1 MDDQKMLR
9 AMFQE
14 ATIGI
19 LVVNGQ
25 GEIVQVNPFSE
36 RLFGY
41 DRGEL
46 INKKIEV
53 LLPDSYRQ
61 RHVKHRE
68 DYHKKPV
75 PRTMGANFELYGL
88 KKDGSKFPIAIS
100 LSHMDIDGE
109 RFSIAYA
116 SDDTSQQKMIKDLVA
131 AKKLSENMSKVVEES
146 LSEVF
151 IFDGETLKFVQVNK
165 GARKNIGYTLEEMQT
180 MTPIDIKPDFDED
193 VFLELLEPLKTG
205 VKEKLLFETIHQ
217 RKDQTTYPVEIHLQ
231 YSTLGQTPVFVAFI
245 IDISERKKYEKRLLQ
260 YSDELE
266 LKVIERTTELQQSET
281 KLLAAQKTAKLGHW
295 EFDLDNNKITWSEQI
310 YKNFE
315 IPPGTEISVEL
326 ILKHI
331 HPEDY
336 EKMESTVKQIQKT
349 GQPQPLNFRIIT
361 PTGETRHIFAN
372 GKKLTDKDQPNA
384 KKMRGIMQEVTEL
397 KKAELAI
404 KESERKLKISLEK
417 ERELSELKSRFVSM
431 ASHEFRT
438 PLSSILSSANLIGR
452 YEKTEQHDKREKH
465 VKRIESS
472 VRNLTMILNDFLS
485 LEKLES
491 GKVSLQP
498 TQLEVEDFMQQIIE
512 EVSLTIKGNEKI
524 VHTHN
529 GNHQLFAD
537 EHLLKNILINLLSNG
552 VKYSKEGQNVALL
565 TENKDGILKIQVKD
579 NGIGIPLADQK
590 NMFTRFFRANN
601 VTNIQGTG
609 LGLTIVKRYLDLM
622 GGKIWFESEE
632 GKGSTFFVEIPE
644 IQE

>member
-19 LVVNGQ
+19 LVVNGE
-25 GEIVQVNPFSE
+25 GLIVQVNPFSE

-41 DRGEL
+41 ESGEL
-46 INKKIEV
+46 INKKLEV

-61 RHVKHRE
+61 RHVKHRQN
-68 DYHKKPV
+68 YQKKPV
-75 PRTMGANFELYGL
+75 PRSMGANFELSGL
-88 KKDGSKFPIAIS
+88 RKDGTTFPIAIS

-109 RFSIAYA
+109 RFAIAYA
-116 SDDTSQQKMIKDLVA
+116 SDDTSQQKMIKDLVET
-131 AKKLSENMSKVVEES
+131 KNLNQDMSKIVDES
-146 LSEVF
+146 LSEIF
-151 IFDGETLKFVQVNK
+151 IFDGATLKFVQVNE
-165 GARKNIGYTLEEMQT
+165 GARLNIGYTLEEMQE

-193 VFLELLEPLKTG
+193 VFLELLEPLKNGT
-205 VKEKLLFETIHQ
+205 KEKLLFETIHQ

-231 YSTLGQTPVFVAFI
+231 YSTLGHTPVFVAFI
-245 IDISERKKYEKRLLQ
+245 IDISERKKYEKRLLE

-266 LKVIERTTELQQSET
+266 LKVISRTTELQQSET
-281 KLLAAQKTAKLGHW
+281 KLLEAQKTAKMGHW
-295 EFDLDNNKITWSEQI
+295 EFDLDNNKITWSKQVYE
-310 YKNFE
+310 NFGFDLE
-315 IPPGTEISVEL
+315 TEISAEL

-336 EKMESTVKQIQKT
+336 EKMASIIKETQKT
-349 GQPQPLNFRIIT
+349 GKPQPLNFRIIT
-361 PTGETRHIFAN
+361 PTGETRYIFAN
-372 GKKLTDKDQPNA
+372 GKKLVDKDQPNV
-384 KKMRGIMQEVTEL
+384 KKMRGIIQEVTEL
-397 KKAELAI
+397 KKAEIAI
-404 KESERKLKISLEK
+404 KESERKLKIALEK

-465 VKRIESS
+465 VNRIESS

-491 GKVSLQP
+491 GKVLLNP
-498 TQLEVEDFMQQIIE
+498 TQLEVADFMQQIIE

-524 VHTHN
+524 IHTHN
-529 GNHQLFAD
+529 GNSQLVAD

-552 VKYSKEGQNVALL
+552 VKYSKEGQNVELL
-565 TENKDGILKIQVKD
+565 TENIDGLLKIQVKD
-579 NGIGIPLADQK
+579 YGIGIPLTDQK

-622 GGKIWFESEE
+622 EGKIWFESEE
-632 GKGSTFFVEIPE
+632 GKGSTFFVEIPA
-644 IQE
+644 IRQ